1 MQQTTFNEVY
11 DRHVRMVY
19 NLCMNYLHNPQDA
32 EEATQD
38 VFMKVHEGL
47 SKFRGEAAVRT
58 WIYRVAINTSLDHIK
73 ARKRKKRSFLGR
85 LGLVDDH
92 VDRLSGSEFDHPGVA
107 LENKEATAKIFECI
121 DRLPSQQRTALL
133 LKATEGMGQ
142 MEIAEVMGVTV
153 KSAEALLARGKQ
165 KLKQDLTKD

>member
-1 MQQTTFNEVY
+1 MQSPTFNEVY
-11 DRHVRMVY
+11 DHHVRMVY
-19 NLCMNYLHNPQDA
+19 NLCMNYLYNPQDA

-47 SKFRGEAAVRT
+47 SKFRGEAAIRT

-73 ARKRKKRSFLGR
+73 ARKRKKRSLLGM

-92 VDRLSGSEFDHPGVA
+92 AERLPGSEFDHPGVA
-107 LENKEATAKIFECI
+107 LENREATAKVFEHI
-121 DRLPSQQRTALL
+121 DRLPAQQRTALL

-153 KSAEALLARGKQ
+153 KSVEALLARGKQ
-165 KLKQDLTKD
+165 KLKQDLAKD